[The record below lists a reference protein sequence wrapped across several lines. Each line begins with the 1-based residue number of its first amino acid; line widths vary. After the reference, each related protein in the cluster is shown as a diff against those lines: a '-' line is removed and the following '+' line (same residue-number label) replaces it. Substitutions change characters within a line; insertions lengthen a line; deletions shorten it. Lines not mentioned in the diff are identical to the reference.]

1 MTDGVLPR
9 QVAVNIRHSS
19 GRVDEDLPWADVS
32 ISELCNAA
40 PWRTFRWYYGQ
51 KHYSGTYWS
60 ATMQDHVMYESRL
73 ELARLLLADIDPAV
87 SCIVSQ
93 PFLLTAVVEGRVRK
107 HIPDYLLVTGSGPV
121 VVDVKPLRRLAKPA
135 VVFTFAWTRIA
146 VEARGWQYEVCH
158 EQPEVRLENVR
169 FLAGYRRSWLFD
181 PGLLD
186 ELRTCDLDG
195 LTIAEAAGALRG
207 YPEASVRAAIL
218 HLLWAG
224 YLHVDLD
231 QPLGGAPIALAAAR

>member
-1 MTDGVLPR
+1 MDVDSVPRSVEVSCRGAGETVLSGLAWGDVPIEVMTSAR
-9 QVAVNIRHSS
+9 
-19 GRVDEDLPWADVS
+19 
-32 ISELCNAA
+32 
-40 PWRTFRWYYGQ
+40 PWRTFRWHYGQ

-60 ATMQDHVMYESRL
+60 ATMQDHVIYESRL

-87 SCIVSQ
+87 SHIVAQ
-93 PFLLTAVVEGRVRK
+93 PFLLTAMVEGRVRK
-107 HIPDYLLVTGSGPV
+107 HIPDYLLVTSSGPA

-135 VVFTFAWTRIA
+135 VAFTFGWTRIA

-158 EQPEVRLENVR
+158 EQPDVRLENVR

-181 PGLLD
+181 PVLLD
-186 ELRTCDLDG
+186 ELRACDLDG

-207 YPEASVRAAIL
+207 RPQASVRAAIL
-218 HLLWAG
+218 HLLWTG

-231 QPLGGAPIALAAAR
+231 QPLGRTLIALAAVR